1 MPAVRPAVRVLVAD
15 ARSLGTDLERALE
28 GDPELQC
35 VGRVELPSEVV
46 AEARRLRPEVVLLG
60 HGFGGGTTLQVV
72 ADLVADGLGLRVLV
86 LSEVGSEMF
95 ARETLRRGAAGFL
108 VHSGDLRT
116 LLPRIRASIG
126 RAPAEGVPA

>member
-15 ARSLGTDLERALE
+15 ARPLGTALERALD

-35 VGRVELPSEVV
+35 VGRVERPADVIAAV
-46 AEARRLRPEVVLLG
+46 RRLRPEVVLLG
-60 HGFGGGTTLQVV
+60 HEFGAGTTLQVV
-72 ADLVADGLGLRVLV
+72 AELVGQRPELRVLV
-86 LSEVGSEMF
+86 LSEVASEMF
-95 ARETLRRGAAGFL
+95 ARESLRRGAAGFL
-108 VHSGDLRT
+108 VHSGDLQT